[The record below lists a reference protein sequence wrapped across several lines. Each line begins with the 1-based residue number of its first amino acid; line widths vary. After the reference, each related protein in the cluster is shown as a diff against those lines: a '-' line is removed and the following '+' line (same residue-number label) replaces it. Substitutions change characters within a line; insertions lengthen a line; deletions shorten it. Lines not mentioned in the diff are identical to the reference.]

1 MSWRCPACQI
11 AIWHSEVEPMPRA
24 GVVYRCYVCPL
35 ELVLDPDTM
44 TLVLAP
50 LEPEKPLR
58 RPWSS

>member
-1 MSWRCPACQI
+1 
-11 AIWHSEVEPMPRA
+11 MPRA